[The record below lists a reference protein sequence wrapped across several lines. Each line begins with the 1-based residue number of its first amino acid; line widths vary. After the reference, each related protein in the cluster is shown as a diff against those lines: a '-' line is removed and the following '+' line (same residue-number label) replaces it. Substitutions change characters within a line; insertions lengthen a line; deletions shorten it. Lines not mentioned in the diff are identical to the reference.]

1 MDGNYCG
8 NLPSGGTLPEVNDKG
23 GSPSRQENICI
34 EGLASNPQRAPH
46 ILLRAFNMESFP
58 EFVII
63 RYSVCG
69 YFARAHNF

>member
-1 MDGNYCG
+1 M
-8 NLPSGGTLPEVNDKG
+8 S
-23 GSPSRQENICI
+23 I

-63 RYSVCG
+63 RYDTQYVDTLQELQFLGTVRS
-69 YFARAHNF
+69 